1 MKISIEDSRYPK
13 QLKKIHN
20 PPKQLYVKGNIELLN
35 TIGLAIIGSRSCT
48 KYGEE
53 MANNFAKELSLQGFT
68 IISGM
73 AKGIDSFAHISSLK
87 TTGNTIAVLPSGF
100 NNIFPE
106 ENIDLFDK
114 IIMNNGLIVT
124 EYKENVKASYKKF
137 LDRNRIVSGLAIG
150 TLVIEGG
157 YRSGTSVTANLT
169 ISEGKKVFCIP
180 SSLDNP
186 KGITPNKLIKE
197 GAYLVTEVQDIIKEY
212 SELNLNKCKITSE
225 DSKKY
230 FKESLI
236 NDEYI
241 DVYNI
246 LDNEKFININ
256 EIVRLSNLEIDVV
269 NYKLMMLELDDVI
282 VSFAGSNFKRKWK

>member
-1 MKISIEDSRYPK
+1 MKISIEDFRYPE

-53 MANNFAKELSLQGFT
+53 MANNFAKELSVQGFT

-212 SELNLNKCKITSE
+212 SELNLDKCKINRK
-225 DSKKY
+225 DNKKH
-230 FKESLI
+230 FKQSLI
-236 NDEYI
+236 NEEYL

-282 VSFAGSNFKRKWK
+282 VSFAGSNFKRK

>member
-282 VSFAGSNFKRKWK
+282 VSFAGSNFKRK